1 MGQNFR
7 VSGKFLISRRKLSQ
21 MGRATCGHVE
31 PINIATNHKD
41 CRRMESYSIH
51 TSVRG
56 YHFYKDVWE
65 AALGQLLHCQREPG
79 DIHDLYAM
87 AVVETGVATRI
98 VAYVPRAI
106 SSVCYFFLGKSGSIT
121 CKVTGSRQVN
131 EFG

>member
-1 MGQNFR
+1 MGQNFC
-7 VSGKFLISRRKLSQ
+7 VSGKFPISQRKLSR
-21 MGRATCGHVE
+21 MGWGPHVVMWSHLILLRITKIAEGWSHTVFTPALEAT
-31 PINIATNHKD
+31 
-41 CRRMESYSIH
+41 
-51 TSVRG
+51 TSTRTFEKLPSVNCYLAR
-56 YHFYKDVWE
+56 KN
-65 AALGQLLHCQREPG
+65 LHYP
-79 DIHDLYAM
+79 YAV